1 MQADSLAVAV
11 MAATAAILLFFGSVT
26 APVHAWMVGDF
37 HLFWLWGASFVHIDW
52 SHLLANLA
60 GLVLIQL
67 VFGNMV
73 SVTGWLFALLVA
85 APIAHAMV
93 VSAGHF
99 AWVAG
104 LSTALHAVVGFAAIS
119 LLLDE
124 SDQKPPR
131 LPRRW
136 LGQWR
141 RGAIFSILLCAGLL
155 LKIGFDLVW
164 VTHWPQAQA
173 RTGASLHGMA
183 AALGGL
189 SAMFACGPKRWMR
202 PIRFRL
208 T

>member
-1 MQADSLAVAV
+1 MQANSLAVAV
-11 MAATAAILLFFGSVT
+11 MAATAAILLYAGSIT
-26 APVHAWMVGDF
+26 APVHAWMVGNF
-37 HLFWLWGASFVHIDW
+37 HPFWLWGASFVHIDL
-52 SHLLANLA
+52 SHLLANLV

-73 SVTGWLFALLVA
+73 SVSGWLFGLLVA
-85 APIAHAMV
+85 APAAHAMV

-104 LSTALHAVVGFAAIS
+104 LSTALHAVVGFAALS

-124 SDQKPPR
+124 TDLKSPASSTG
-131 LPRRW
+131 LFRR
-136 LGQWR
+136 WR
-141 RGAIFSILLCAGLL
+141 RGAVFSLLVCAGLAV
-155 LKIGFDLVW
+155 KVVIDLIW

-173 RTGASLHGMA
+173 STGASLHGVA
-183 AALGGL
+183 AAMGGL
-189 SAMFACGPKRWMR
+189 CALFSFGPKRWAR

>member
-11 MAATAAILLFFGSVT
+11 MAATAAILLFFSAVT
-26 APVHAWMVGDF
+26 APVHAWMVGNF
-37 HLFWLWGASFVHIDW
+37 HLVWFWAASFVHIDL

-73 SVTGWLFALLVA
+73 SVGGWLFALLVA
-85 APIAHAMV
+85 APLAHATV

-124 SDQKPPR
+124 SDQKTVR
-131 LPRRW
+131 LPLPGR
-136 LGQWR
+136 WR
-141 RGAIFSILLCAGLL
+141 RGAVFSILVCAGLVA
-155 LKIGFDLVW
+155 KVGIDLIW

-189 SAMFACGPKRWMR
+189 AALFASGPGRWMR

-208 T
+208 R